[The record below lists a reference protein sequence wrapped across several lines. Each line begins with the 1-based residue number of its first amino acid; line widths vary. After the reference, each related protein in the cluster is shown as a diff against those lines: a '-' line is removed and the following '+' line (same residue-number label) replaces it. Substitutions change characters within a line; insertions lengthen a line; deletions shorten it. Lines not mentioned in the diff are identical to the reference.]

1 MWKHVSD
8 APPIISVTNGVHVP
22 TWQSPLV
29 RAAADDPGRL
39 WDAHALHRS
48 ELLAE
53 IEQRKGLRLDP
64 EGLII
69 GFARRAAGY
78 KRPDLIVRD
87 EKRLEG
93 LLTRGVHVV
102 LAGKSHPDD
111 KFGKTLIARLV
122 SVERR
127 HPGQV
132 VYLENYDMA
141 LGRMLTRGC
150 DVWLNNPIRPLEASG
165 TSGMKAAM
173 NGVLNL
179 SILDGWWPEGCEHGV
194 NGWAIGDDKSGDDER
209 DLAGLYEVLENG
221 VLPAWAD
228 RARWVAMMRAS
239 ITMGVEKFSSDRML
253 RDYFAELY
261 PAGETRAVEM
271 PGAPAA
277 NR

>member
-1 MWKHVSD
+1 
-8 APPIISVTNGVHVP
+8 
-22 TWQSPLV
+22 V
-29 RAAADDPGRL
+29 RAAAGDPGPL
-39 WDAHALHRS
+39 WEAHALHRN

-53 IEQRKGLRLDP
+53 IERRKGARLDP
-64 EGLII
+64 GGLII

-87 EKRLEG
+87 EKRLAG
-93 LLTRGVHVV
+93 LLARGVHVV

-111 KFGKTLIARLV
+111 KLGKALIARLV
-122 SVERR
+122 SAERN

-132 VYLENYDMA
+132 VYLEDYNMA

-179 SILDGWWPEGCEHGV
+179 CILDGWWPEGCEHGV
-194 NGWAIGDDKSGDDER
+194 NGWAIGDSESGDDAK
-209 DLAGLYEVLENG
+209 DLAALYEVLDDG

-228 RARWVAMMRAS
+228 RARWVAMMQAS
-239 ITMGVEKFSSDRML
+239 IRMGVERFSSDRML
-253 RDYFAELY
+253 RDYFAEVY
-261 PAGETRAVEM
+261 PVGETRPVEL
-271 PGAPAA
+271 PGYEPA